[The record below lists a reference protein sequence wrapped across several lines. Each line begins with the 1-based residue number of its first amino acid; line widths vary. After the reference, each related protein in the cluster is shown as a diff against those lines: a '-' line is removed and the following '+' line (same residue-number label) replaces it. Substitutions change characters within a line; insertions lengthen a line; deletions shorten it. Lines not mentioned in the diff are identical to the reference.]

1 MDVDTPVTQ
10 KAAVGGNLNED
21 VPMDDVPSMS
31 VVGPPEAEIHASA
44 VPVEI
49 KHETYEGST
58 PTVPVQN
65 GIDSSAQKS
74 EVIQQLSLMQ
84 SSSQNGGM
92 QHAMHEEY
100 FAQTED
106 SSERSGLCYD
116 ARMRFHAVINPRD
129 DHPEDPRRIYR
140 IYRAIEAAGL
150 TSITSL
156 QGRGRQLMRRI
167 PVREVLKDEVLL
179 VHDLNHWESM
189 LATANMTYEQ
199 LDKLGAISDS
209 VYFNNESAYCAR
221 LACGGAIETCAAV
234 VEGKVKNAI
243 AVIRPPGHH
252 AEPDMAS
259 GFCLFNNVA
268 VATRVTMRNNPE
280 IKRVLI
286 LDWDVHHGNGTQ
298 TAFLRDP
305 NVLFISLHRY
315 ENGTFYPGNTYGNI
329 DQCGEDE
336 GEGRNINIPWPTAGM
351 TDADY
356 IHAFEKVVMPISRE
370 FDPDLVISRHSYGS
384 VHTCSDIF

>member
-1 MDVDTPVTQ
+1 MDVNTPVIPVEVANPEL
-10 KAAVGGNLNED
+10 KED
-21 VPMDDVPSMS
+21 VHMSDAAFTATSESVEEGNHALALSTVIKAETDLDPMQNSS
-31 VVGPPEAEIHASA
+31 G
-44 VPVEI
+44 
-49 KHETYEGST
+49 
-58 PTVPVQN
+58 QN
-65 GIDSSAQKS
+65 GTSPAAQTS
-74 EVIQQLSLMQ
+74 EAIQQMTLQQSSLMD
-84 SSSQNGGM
+84 GGM
-92 QHAMHEEY
+92 RTDHADEY
-100 FAQTED
+100 FAQIDED
-106 SSERSGLCYD
+106 TSERSGLCYD

-150 TSITSL
+150 TSISNL
-156 QGRGRQLMRRI
+156 QGRGRRSMRRI

-234 VEGKVKNAI
+234 VQGKVKNAI

-315 ENGTFYPGNTYGNI
+315 ENGTFYPGNTYGNL

-336 GEGRNINIPWPTAGM
+336 GEGRTINIPWPTAAM

-370 FDPDLVISRHSYGS
+370 FDPDLVISKN
-384 VHTCSDIF
+384 